1 MLSRE
6 ETERLLEQA
15 NAGNESAKE
24 RVLKENA
31 PLIKSVIRRF
41 LGRGVEYEDLYEI
54 GCIGFLKAMANF
66 NKSVGVKFTTYAV
79 PMILGEVMRFL
90 RDDGSVKVSRSLKAL
105 SAKIAAYEEERR
117 NLTGKSPTVEE
128 LAEKFAVDPQEIV
141 YAIGSGKATVS
152 LFSKESAEEKSAE
165 LIDRIPSKENMD
177 DVIDRILLKDAIESL
192 TEREKK
198 LIMLRYFRD
207 KTQADVA
214 EALGISQVQVS
225 RIESR
230 IIEKLREKL

>member
-15 NAGNESAKE
+15 NAGEAGAKE

-66 NKSVGVKFTTYAV
+66 DKSVGVKFTTYAV

-90 RDDGSVKVSRSLKAL
+90 RDDGSVKVSRTMKAL

-128 LAEKFAVDPQEIV
+128 LAAKFEVDPQEIV
-141 YAIGSGKATVS
+141 FAIGSGKATVS
-152 LFSKESAEEKSAE
+152 LFSKENAEEKSAE
-165 LIDRIPSKENMD
+165 LIDRIPAKENMD

-192 TEREKK
+192 PEREKK
-198 LIMLRYFRD
+198 LVILRYFRD
-207 KTQADVA
+207 KTQAEVA

-230 IIEKLREKL
+230 VIGKLREKL